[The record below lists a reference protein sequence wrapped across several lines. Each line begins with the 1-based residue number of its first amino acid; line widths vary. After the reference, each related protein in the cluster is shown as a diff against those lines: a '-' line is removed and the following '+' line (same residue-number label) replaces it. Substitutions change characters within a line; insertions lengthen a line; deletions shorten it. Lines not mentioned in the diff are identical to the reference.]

1 MPETISDAVQKLF
14 KENET
19 EEDMN
24 KFVEFYRKENEYGIS
39 EHSNCKFLLYKT
51 IGSSGLGCPVFRAI
65 TIVHHFP
72 GLQLPP
78 ITSKTQWISVP
89 LHRHPHPPFHR
100 FHSLR
105 CEGHPDVDGAVS
117 QR

>member
-24 KFVEFYRKENEYGIS
+24 KFVETDEFYHKENEYGIS

-51 IGSSGLGCPVFRAI
+51 IGSSGYKVLY
-65 TIVHHFP
+65 
-72 GLQLPP
+72 
-78 ITSKTQWISVP
+78 
-89 LHRHPHPPFHR
+89 
-100 FHSLR
+100 SL
-105 CEGHPDVDGAVS
+105 
-117 QR
+117 